1 MGTLSH
7 FHTSTLSLPLIHYHF
22 TTRPHSS
29 FTVSTLSLAHL
40 SSCVYTRER
49 GMDGSKSRVLRAL
62 EAAKTK
68 FVKHHEPGFQHMR
81 NFTTNSNNFR
91 ENASGGSRSMTKT
104 TTFFR
109 QQAARGS
116 CKSLLSDHG
125 IKAVM
130 FYMLALSPTLIS
142 RSDSK
147 REFLDWWGI
156 NSTAMPTE
164 FYDFVAKHKETLNG
178 GSMHVP
184 PGEQA
189 YEKNESEPLTKL
201 NEPDTDR
208 KNANTSTPCEL
219 QHTTPNRTPSEP
231 AITTQQPTMLYILTK
246 WENIDN
252 TLAEPVVDAMRTV
265 SNSSARSDT
274 TANVRSEFPR
284 FSVGDGTVSLDCG
297 PSILSL
303 LPGTKEYT
311 IDDIRRALG
320 KNVLKAIEECD
331 SRKEERH
338 RGRIET
344 TACVNVQ
351 PIFRV
356 NIQVGYK
363 TRLVHSLFNET
374 A

>member
-1 MGTLSH
+1 MQLRGISVTIQLSAAPTLSCGDMQLSESIISCSCFRSRSPIHPTLPYFHTSTLSH

-164 FYDFVAKHKETLNG
+164 FYDFVAKHKETL
-178 GSMHVP
+178 SM
-184 PGEQA
+184 A
-189 YEKNESEPLTKL
+189 CS
-201 NEPDTDR
+201 
-208 KNANTSTPCEL
+208 
-219 QHTTPNRTPSEP
+219 
-231 AITTQQPTMLYILTK
+231 
-246 WENIDN
+246 
-252 TLAEPVVDAMRTV
+252 
-265 SNSSARSDT
+265 
-274 TANVRSEFPR
+274 VRCS
-284 FSVGDGTVSLDCG
+284 
-297 PSILSL
+297 
-303 LPGTKEYT
+303 
-311 IDDIRRALG
+311 
-320 KNVLKAIEECD
+320 
-331 SRKEERH
+331 H
-338 RGRIET
+338 RQR
-344 TACVNVQ
+344 
-351 PIFRV
+351 
-356 NIQVGYK
+356 
-363 TRLVHSLFNET
+363 
-374 A
+374 